1 MSVFQRAYDY
11 EGNQLALSSFSYT
24 KAGYTAT
31 EVACGGQ
38 GPYLRSPDYL
48 GRSSEV
54 KEVKPFKQDNRS
66 DEDVTVGMNNDHYY
80 YMYVDNSN
88 WK

>member
-1 MSVFQRAYDY
+1 MISRETRPDTRLAKSRA
-11 EGNQLALSSFSYT
+11 
-24 KAGYTAT
+24 
-31 EVACGGQ
+31 GGQ